1 MRKLLFL
8 PLLFSLL
15 SGCGNV
21 RTDQMRTLL
30 HEQDSLNRAYQHL
43 SLDTIHQLTDYFDRH
58 GPNYDR
64 VHSHYLLG
72 SALRDLRE
80 APAALDAFQQAAE
93 LADTTAGG
101 DSIYALLAKIHGQM
115 GSLFNKQY
123 LSLQAKEA
131 YQTAARNAM
140 AAKDTLL
147 ALNFLR
153 LVVSSFY
160 QQHQFD
166 SIDRF
171 SERIAYE
178 LRRRGDTVNAART
191 FGVAISANIER
202 DSLEKAK
209 AYMDIYEQ
217 EGEIY
222 DGNGNVLPYLS
233 IYNYYRGLYFLK
245 KGEPT
250 EAERLFRDVVLHA
263 DDIEQLKGGYDGLRR
278 TYTILGRRDSALKYT
293 TLYADANDTCYF
305 HQTREETLNMQSLYD
320 YGRIR
325 NLADQ
330 KSLQL
335 EKTKSH
341 TVVLGAFSLI
351 VIFGLITV
359 LYLYRKKKVREI
371 IQKQLS
377 YLIAQDEIKELE
389 LRIKEEKEQVAQSTM
404 KRQEQQQAI
413 HDLTQ
418 EVGQLKYKL
427 LTLRPKG
434 KLHDTLKNLARTGI
448 GLCPSDWN
456 EIMDFMEE
464 NDPLFLPKLNKACPT
479 LTIMETRLCIL
490 TRMGYSVGD
499 IAVLMDKSVQSISKG
514 RNHLM
519 KKIFNDSNGAKPFDT
534 KIQQL

>member
-43 SLDTIHQLTDYFDRH
+43 SLDTIYQLTDYFDRH

>member
-43 SLDTIHQLTDYFDRH
+43 SLDTIYQLTDYFDRH

-278 TYTILGRRDSALKYT
+278 TYTILGRRDSVLKYT

>member
-43 SLDTIHQLTDYFDRH
+43 SLDTINQLTDYFDRH

-377 YLIAQDEIKELE
+377 YLIAQEEIKELE

-404 KRQEQQQAI
+404 KRQEQQQVI

>member
-43 SLDTIHQLTDYFDRH
+43 SLDTINQLTDYFDRH